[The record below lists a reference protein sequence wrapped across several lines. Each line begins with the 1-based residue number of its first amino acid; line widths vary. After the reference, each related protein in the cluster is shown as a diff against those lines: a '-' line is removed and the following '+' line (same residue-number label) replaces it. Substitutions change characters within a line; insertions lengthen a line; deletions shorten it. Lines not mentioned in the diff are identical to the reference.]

1 MFFFNFKIKSFK
13 KRKNFLENQNQ
24 NVCKIGEGV
33 HTFPCLITYLRPGE
47 NIKHTFVL
55 DNLN

>member
-1 MFFFNFKIKSFK
+1 MFFKIKSFK